1 MTLSSSPER
10 GSFTTKM
17 YKKKLEENPNDE
29 AASEMLLFHENHIQS
44 LKDREQ
50 TEEWKR
56 NSMEYDLR
64 ATNWILQKVRES
76 DCYAQNLY
84 AAICN
89 NVFMKNEV
97 FTILKDDGWGCS
109 WRYAGGIIA
118 DMRGEGDYIDWY
130 CSGIGPEI
138 PGYITEGVVTNE
150 IKEDLLRLGWITLEN
165 DEE

>member
-10 GSFTTKM
+10 GSFTIKM

-29 AASEMLLFHENHIQS
+29 AASQMLLFHESHRQS

-50 TEEWKR
+50 AEEWQR

-76 DCYAQNLY
+76 DSYAQNLY
-84 AAICN
+84 AAMCN

-97 FTILKDDGWGCS
+97 FPILKEDSWGCS

-130 CSGIGPEI
+130 CSGIGPET

-165 DEE
+165 DEV